1 MGASRSSTAALRTP
15 CLTTHLIFAVKDRRT
30 RKKSEGSSPHLLP
43 SPGKRVGEN
52 DSFLSRPFWPCL
64 DYSCRIVDSRNSLS
78 LLLKHAKKI
87 FLLFLC
93 NSTYVLFWLPA
104 NQRESWKLDGSY
116 FKSSD
121 LTFTLLLGPCLSF
134 WDINCTDI
142 GVGQLCGLSL
152 CVCVSRSIVS
162 DSCNPM
168 DYIPPGSPVH
178 GILQARI
185 LEWVAIFFLQGIFLT
200 QEWNPGLMQ
209 CRQIIYH
216 LSHQGLSL
224 PPCCLTTSAHG
235 DMSIFHLVL
244 CQQWQHRKPHGFL
257 QGYRSLFLIN

>member
-15 CLTTHLIFAVKDRRT
+15 CLTTHLIFAMKDRGT

-87 FLLFLC
+87 FLLFLY
-93 NSTYVLFWLPA
+93 NSTYVLFWPPA

-121 LTFTLLLGPCLSF
+121 LTSTLLLGLCLSF

-152 CVCVSRSIVS
+152 WVCQSFSCVQLLQPRGLYPTRLPCPW
-162 DSCNPM
+162 N
-168 DYIPPGSPVH
+168 SPSKNTRV
-178 GILQARI
+178 GCRL
-185 LEWVAIFFLQGIFLT
+185 FLQGIFPT
-200 QEWNPGLMQ
+200 QESNPGLVH

-224 PPCCLTTSAHG
+224 PPCFLTTSAHG
-235 DMSIFHLVL
+235 DMSIFHVVL

-257 QGYRSLFLIN
+257 EGYRSLFLIN

>member
-1 MGASRSSTAALRTP
+1 MGASRSSTVALRTP

-121 LTFTLLLGPCLSF
+121 LTSTLLLGPCLSF

-152 CVCVSRSIVS
+152 CVCQSFNCVRLLQPHGLYPTRLPCPWNSPSKNTRVGCHLFSPGDLPDPGIEPRSRALQANYLPSE
-162 DSCNPM
+162 
-168 DYIPPGSPVH
+168 PPGTVS
-178 GILQARI
+178 
-185 LEWVAIFFLQGIFLT
+185 
-200 QEWNPGLMQ
+200 
-209 CRQIIYH
+209 
-216 LSHQGLSL
+216 S
-224 PPCCLTTSAHG
+224 
-235 DMSIFHLVL
+235 
-244 CQQWQHRKPHGFL
+244 
-257 QGYRSLFLIN
+257 SLFFDHISPRWHVHFLSCPLSAVTTQKATRIPSGVQVFVFN

>member
-15 CLTTHLIFAVKDRRT
+15 CLTTHLIFAMKDRGT

-87 FLLFLC
+87 FLLFLY
-93 NSTYVLFWLPA
+93 NSTYVLFWPPA

-121 LTFTLLLGPCLSF
+121 LTSTLLLGLCLSF

-152 CVCVSRSIVS
+152 CVCQSF
-162 DSCNPM
+162 SCVQLLQPRGL
-168 DYIPPGSPVH
+168 YPTRLPVH

-185 LEWVAIFFLQGIFLT
+185 LEWVAVFFSRGSSRPRNRT
-200 QEWNPGLMQ
+200 QVSCIAGKLFTIWATRD
-209 CRQIIYH
+209 C
-216 LSHQGLSL
+216 
-224 PPCCLTTSAHG
+224 
-235 DMSIFHLVL
+235 
-244 CQQWQHRKPHGFL
+244 
-257 QGYRSLFLIN
+257 LFLLVFWPHQPTVTCPFSILSSVSSDNTESHTDSLRGTGLCF